1 VSQKAYY
8 LSLTLVG
15 FFVLNG
21 CMPSNYKLTKTSL
34 ELQSIQSKE
43 FQTTKK
49 VAFASTISVFQDLGY
64 IIESG
69 DFDTGL
75 ITSKSPTKGG
85 ILLFQGTSQE
95 FTKATGFVESL
106 KRGTARVRLN
116 FVDIVKVSSSYGME
130 QRVDRPIED
139 PKFYQEVFDKIRK
152 AIFVRSNVD

>member
-21 CMPSNYKLTKTSL
+21 CMPSNYKPTKTGL

-43 FQTTKK
+43 FETTKQ
-49 VAFASTISVFQDLGY
+49 VAFASTISVFQDIGY

-75 ITSKSPTKGG
+75 ITGKSPTKGG
-85 ILLFQGTSQE
+85 ILFTYGPTQE
-95 FTKATGFVESL
+95 YRKATGFVESL
-106 KRGTARVRLN
+106 RSGNARVRLN
-116 FVDIVKVSSSYGME
+116 FVDIFKVSSTSGME
-130 QRVDRPIED
+130 RRVDNPIED
-139 PKFYQEVFDKIRK
+139 PKFYQEIFDKIKK